1 MHLLSSLPKLRLFLT
16 LITLSLCLP
25 FASTSTSVS
34 SASSTTSPSQAPSEH
49 DYNEHLTL
57 RPLPGNS
64 LLASFNFKSNGS
76 LDHGDH
82 MLLFPR
88 SLKQVLTASWA
99 RELHVKFTL
108 GRWNAEEYGVQPNLG
123 RTAGGT
129 GVEVWAWVEAGGEE
143 EAFARWTTLTNAL
156 SGLFCASLNFID
168 ATRTI
173 RPVLSFQP
181 TGHHSDATLSRLHL
195 LHGSLPREPVCT
207 ENLTPF
213 LKLLPCKAKVGIS
226 TLLDGHKL
234 FDANWQSMSIDV
246 RPVCDDN
253 GGNCKL
259 EMEQAVDMVV
269 DIERSLRRRDSPI
282 PKPRP
287 HDQLLCDETKP
298 YLTEDASCFPLD
310 NLFDL
315 GWSLS
320 EIFGRPIT
328 GTCPFGVKEGVEA
341 LRVCLEVPDSRPVF
355 LSVGSQE
362 RKFDPQL
369 RCFLLPGEGYFDMIL
384 PKQRPPTLSPSTPP
398 ALFAERSFTGY
409 GQERGGVQTI
419 LRNPSLTHSVEF
431 VYLESLPWFMK
442 PYLHTLSARLSGS
455 PLAKNEAFIK
465 ETYYRPAL
473 DRKRG
478 THLEIRMS
486 VPMNSTVL
494 LTYDFEKAVLRY
506 TEYPPDANRGFDIAP
521 AIIGI
526 LESEGVVGGVGGRE
540 GRKVVSY
547 LRTTSLLLYLPT
559 PDFSMPYNV
568 IILTSTV
575 IALAFGTVFNILVRK
590 FVLKS
595 EVPKLGGRVSGLV
608 GKVKNL
614 LLKKRGKE

>member
-1 MHLLSSLPKLRLFLT
+1 MKRLAELHNGPFGFPIVALLLSLLFSFT
-16 LITLSLCLP
+16 M
-25 FASTSTSVS
+25 ASQT
-34 SASSTTSPSQAPSEH
+34 PSEH
-49 DYNEHLTL
+49 DYLERLLL

-64 LLASFNFKSNGS
+64 LLASFVFKTNGS
-76 LDHGDH
+76 VNADH

-88 SLKQVLTASWA
+88 SLNQVLQASST

-108 GRWNAEEYGVQPNLG
+108 GRWNAEEHGAQPSQG
-123 RTAGGT
+123 KTAGGT
-129 GVEVWAWVEAGGEE
+129 GVELWAWVEADDDD

-173 RPVLSFQP
+173 QPVLSFP
-181 TGHHSDATLSRLHL
+181 PAGDHLDATLSRLHL

-226 TLLDGHKL
+226 TLLDGHRL

-246 RPVCDDN
+246 RPVCDSD
-253 GGNCKL
+253 GDCKL
-259 EMEQAVDMVV
+259 EMEQTVDMVL
-269 DIERSLRRRDSPI
+269 DIERSLRRRDSPV

-287 HDQLLCDETKP
+287 HDQLVCNATKG
-298 YLTEDASCFPLD
+298 YVHTDDACFPLD
-310 NLFDL
+310 NEADL

-320 EIFGRPIT
+320 EIFGKAVQ

-341 LRVCLEVPDSRPVF
+341 QRVCLEVPEARQVF
-355 LSVGSQE
+355 ISVGSKE
-362 RKFDPQL
+362 IKLNPHL
-369 RCFLLPGEGYFDMIL
+369 RCFVTPENGNFDMVL
-384 PKQRPPTLSPSTPP
+384 PKHEPSIATPREQP
-398 ALFAERSFTGY
+398 LLYVERSFTGY

-419 LRNPSLTHSVEF
+419 LKNPSLTDPVDF

-442 PYLHTLSARLSGS
+442 PYIHTLSAKINGNGESEVEGK
-455 PLAKNEAFIK
+455 PLIQ

-473 DRKRG
+473 DRRRG
-478 THLEIRMS
+478 THLEMRMR
-486 VPMNSTVL
+486 VPRNETVVM
-494 LTYDFEKAVLRY
+494 TYDFEKAVLRY

-521 AIIGI
+521 AIIAL
-526 LESEGVVGGVGGRE
+526 LEPTNLATNPRPI
-540 GRKVVSY
+540 SY

-575 IALAFGTVFNILVRK
+575 MALAFGSLFNLMVRR
-590 FVLKS
+590 FVPADQ
-595 EVPKLGGRVSGLV
+595 VPRLGGRVGRFMRAVKGRLRK
-608 GKVKNL
+608 GKAKT
-614 LLKKRGKE
+614 E